1 MRNKSSIL
9 MIYTGGTIGMKQD
22 PARQALVPFDFSQIL
37 EEVPEMRIEEAIVY
51 LLATEG
57 CGTTTD
63 TLAEQINLRRL
74 HLRRD
79 GQPVTSSQV
88 YAVARR
94 FPEMF
99 VKDGRLIR
107 LMA

>member
-1 MRNKSSIL
+1 
-9 MIYTGGTIGMKQD
+9 MK
-22 PARQALVPFDFSQIL
+22 
-37 EEVPEMRIEEAIVY
+37 IEEAIVY
-51 LLATEG
+51 LLASEG
-57 CGTTTD
+57 HGMTTD

-79 GQPVTSSQV
+79 GQPVTSKQV
-88 YAVARR
+88 YAVAMR

-107 LMA
+107 LMV

>member
-1 MRNKSSIL
+1 MATEQNRIQNYEL
-9 MIYTGGTIGMKQD
+9 
-22 PARQALVPFDFSQIL
+22 ALSL
-37 EEVPEMRIEEAIVY
+37 HMRIEEAIVY
-51 LLATEG
+51 LLSTEG
-57 CGTTTD
+57 CGMTTE

-79 GQPVTSSQV
+79 GQPVTSNQV
-88 YAVARR
+88 YAVAMR

-107 LMA
+107 LMV

>member
-1 MRNKSSIL
+1 MGVRGRCV
-9 MIYTGGTIGMKQD
+9 YT
-22 PARQALVPFDFSQIL
+22 
-37 EEVPEMRIEEAIVY
+37 EEVPEMKIEEAIVY
-51 LLATEG
+51 LLASEG
-57 CGTTTD
+57 HGMTTD

-79 GQPVTSSQV
+79 GQPVTSNQV
-88 YAVARR
+88 YAIAMR

-107 LMA
+107 LMV

>member
-1 MRNKSSIL
+1 
-9 MIYTGGTIGMKQD
+9 MK
-22 PARQALVPFDFSQIL
+22 
-37 EEVPEMRIEEAIVY
+37 IEEAIVY

-57 CGTTTD
+57 CGMTTD

-79 GQPVTSSQV
+79 GQPVTGNQV
-88 YAVARR
+88 YAVAMR

-107 LMA
+107 LMV